1 MKVVIKDGNEVVQ
14 YVSNGTELDKKELNI
29 IMDLINQYVVF
40 QAMYKDANYLGKTE
54 IIREIK
60 SMILELKNCRNLQ
73 NKAFKY
79 LFLELKSFILTNISV
94 VKENLNRKRLIKR
107 LFYIQN
113 GVNFEVIKWN

>member
-40 QAMYKDANYLGKTE
+40 QSMYKDANYLGKTE

-79 LFLELKSFILTNISV
+79 LFLELKSFILTDISV
-94 VKENLNRKRLIKR
+94 VKENLN
-107 LFYIQN
+107 
-113 GVNFEVIKWN
+113 